1 MSRRRPDP
9 AMHALRQHIAA
20 GDMEAARR
28 VLVETL
34 QKNPSNRHA
43 RAELERLDAGLP
55 LRSVER
61 SRERESAKGE
71 QNQARLAAML
81 QEFTKDPQLFAQWDD
96 RRLRRAKKELARRM
110 KYAGSALE
118 DADRKVA
125 TQYRQ
130 ALSRELAR
138 RAKPVRRVLGIAAS
152 IAGGVALLVV
162 VGMLMANHA
171 ERAAVR
177 LSECLRSG
185 DSAELAICV
194 KASDTPMNRQFCKR
208 LPMLITAAQARL
220 KREQAD
226 IDDLTALFQKI
237 ERGESS
243 ITELGPIRRMEIE
256 HTLST
261 LPKAAQHLT
270 ETWNKYCR
278 GEQEQLASQRLEYV
292 KRLAR
297 PLLPMVVPSDN
308 LQDDEQRL
316 EELRADLQERC
327 LIFADAH
334 YSQQLDEELIRPAQD
349 ALRQMNALLQEN
361 RHLQEDLNKLAAAR
375 DYDTY
380 RKRLLAINPKLYT
393 VLAPALET
401 AKALPDRSTVLWE
414 VRTRGRDIPQT
425 RLQAARQSLVM
436 GGPSITPEAPAS
448 AEETRIAEEL
458 LGALALRTPLYAV
471 TNETGEVNYTEQEP
485 VVKDGKAHFKRSLLD
500 PAKPT
505 GSGDNVEWPN
515 PHWVKMHHIDPTPL
529 AQLLH
534 TDDRAALLG
543 GLHYGKALEGVLRCR
558 APECP
563 ALARAFVYDCLV
575 RMMHAREERMLT
587 GLPYSPTLQEDIRDF
602 ENVKARCGVEL
613 TGDCWLR
620 QSAAHT
626 RAEREFADWFA
637 AHYKASY
644 SAEMAENFASFM
656 AVRPRFCGFVTPNGH
671 ARLCRKPEPGEL
683 IWYVTADGMATA
695 RNGEEL
701 EDAAPFSPLFVA
713 EKRAAGETQPQPE
726 P

>member
-20 GDMEAARR
+20 GDMESARG
-28 VLVETL
+28 VLVEML
-34 QKNPSNRHA
+34 CKNPGNQRA

-55 LRSVER
+55 LHSEER
-61 SRERESAKGE
+61 SRERENAKGE
-71 QNQARLAAML
+71 QNQERLAAML
-81 QEFTKDPQLFAQWDD
+81 QEFTKDPQIFSQWDD
-96 RRLRRAKKELARRM
+96 LQLHRAKKELARRM
-110 KYAGSALE
+110 KYAGRSLE
-118 DADRKVA
+118 SADRRVA

-138 RAKPVRRVLGIAAS
+138 RAKPMRRVLTLAAS
-152 IAGGVALLVV
+152 TAGGVALVIV
-162 VGMLMANHA
+162 IGMLMANHA

-177 LSECLRSG
+177 LNECLRNG
-185 DSAELAICV
+185 DSAELATCL
-194 KASDTPMNRQFCKR
+194 KACDTQMNRQFCKR

-226 IDDLTALFQKI
+226 IDDLTALFRKI
-237 ERGESS
+237 EKGESS

-256 HTLST
+256 HTLTT

-270 ETWNKYCR
+270 DTWNRYCR
-278 GEQEQLASQRLEYV
+278 EEQEQLASQRLQYV
-292 KRLAR
+292 QKLAR
-297 PLLPMVVPSDN
+297 PLPPMVTPSVN
-308 LQDDEQRL
+308 LQEDAQKL

-334 YSQQLDEELIRPAQD
+334 SSQQLDEELIRPAQD
-349 ALRQMNALLQEN
+349 ALKQVNALLQEN
-361 RHLQEDLNKLAAAR
+361 RHLQDDLSKLATAR
-375 DYDTY
+375 DYDSY
-380 RKRLLAINPKLYT
+380 RKRLQAITPKLYT
-393 VLAPALET
+393 VLTPALET
-401 AKALPDRSTVLWE
+401 AKALPDHSTVLWE
-414 VRTRGRDIPQT
+414 VRSHGRDIPQT
-425 RLQAARQSLVM
+425 QLQAARQTLVL

-458 LGALALRTPLYAV
+458 LGAPALRTPLHAV

-485 VVKDGKAHFKRSLLD
+485 TVKDGKVHFKRTLLD

-505 GSGDNVEWPN
+505 GSGDKVEWPN
-515 PHWVKMHHIDPTPL
+515 PHWVKMHRIDPSLL
-529 AQLLH
+529 AQQLN
-534 TDDRAALLG
+534 TDDRATFLG
-543 GLHYGKALEGVLRCR
+543 SLHYGRALEGVLRSR

-587 GLPYSPTLQEDIRDF
+587 GLPYSPSLQEDIRDF
-602 ENVKARCGVEL
+602 EAVKARCGVEL

-637 AHYKASY
+637 AHNTASY

-671 ARLCRKPEPGEL
+671 TRLNRKPKPGEQ
-683 IWYVTADGMATA
+683 IWYMTADGISTT
-695 RNGEEL
+695 RNGEDL
-701 EDAAPFSPLFVA
+701 EDAVPFSPLFVA
-713 EKRAAGETQPQPE
+713 EKAAAEQKQQK
-726 P
+726 